1 MDGVNHIRAELGH
14 LPVLV
19 YPVFLVHKISSTVGC
34 KASSVSY
41 TDKVGSEPIQL
52 ELLIRGYQKTPI
64 FEIQCMPYL
73 IPFLWS

>member
-19 YPVFLVHKISSTVGC
+19 HPVFLVHKISSTVGC